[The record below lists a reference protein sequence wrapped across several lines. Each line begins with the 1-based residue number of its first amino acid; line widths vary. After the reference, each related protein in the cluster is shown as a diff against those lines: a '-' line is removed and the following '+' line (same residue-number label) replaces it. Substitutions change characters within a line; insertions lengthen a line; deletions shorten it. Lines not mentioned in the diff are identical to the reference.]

1 MEELELRTLSDLM
14 RERDR
19 LKDLLEL
26 LDAGETEKAKER
38 IKRDIHCSDR
48 DIIENPYIIYEQ
60 TRLKVDDL
68 FVSVRKVDRAVFPV
82 PSAMVPPVGL
92 LLSGV

>member
-1 MEELELRTLSDLM
+1 MTCVNSLYKTDETTNYLCAIMTSKEAERMEELELRALSDLM

-38 IKRDIHCSDR
+38 IKRDIQTIS
-48 DIIENPYIIYEQ
+48 DIIES
-60 TRLKVDDL
+60 K
-68 FVSVRKVDRAVFPV
+68 
-82 PSAMVPPVGL
+82 
-92 LLSGV
+92 

>member
-1 MEELELRTLSDLM
+1 MNTTNSIFETTNYQCAIMTSKEAERMEELELRTLSDLM

-38 IKRDIHCSDR
+38 IKRDIQTIS
-48 DIIENPYIIYEQ
+48 DIIES
-60 TRLKVDDL
+60 K
-68 FVSVRKVDRAVFPV
+68 
-82 PSAMVPPVGL
+82 
-92 LLSGV
+92 

>member
-1 MEELELRTLSDLM
+1 MTSKEAERMEELELRTLSDLM

-38 IKRDIHCSDR
+38 IKRDIQTIS
-48 DIIENPYIIYEQ
+48 DIIES
-60 TRLKVDDL
+60 K
-68 FVSVRKVDRAVFPV
+68 
-82 PSAMVPPVGL
+82 
-92 LLSGV
+92 

>member
-26 LDAGETEKAKER
+26 LDAGENEKAKER
-38 IKRDIHCSDR
+38 IKRDIQTIS
-48 DIIENPYIIYEQ
+48 DIIES
-60 TRLKVDDL
+60 K
-68 FVSVRKVDRAVFPV
+68 
-82 PSAMVPPVGL
+82 
-92 LLSGV
+92 